1 MADHQDRPGTILLV
15 DDNRENL
22 AALQAV
28 LEPLGEPLVLAES
41 GEQALRA
48 LLHTECSV
56 ILLDVRM
63 AGMDGLQT
71 ARIIRSRPGTRH
83 IPIIFM
89 TAQSSELEEITRA
102 YESGAVDYVVKPFE
116 PEILRAKVGVFV
128 ELHRERAER
137 VRESRARAEAEA
149 VARAVHTLQMLSDAA
164 MTYLDLDELAAALIE
179 RSAQLFGAGAG
190 ALLLRDE
197 KQPGL
202 HVRARTGAFPLPIAD
217 DRVRVGQEIL
227 GEVAAT
233 LGGAILEARNLDAED
248 REQAGLGDGELQ
260 SLLVVPLISTRELIG
275 LLLLAAPDENHF
287 DQRDLELLT
296 LAADRM
302 ALAVDHA
309 QRYADGRL
317 LVETLQR
324 SLLPQQL
331 PMHPRMQL
339 AARYMPAGLAPQVGG
354 DWYDAVELDENRTAV
369 MIGDVVGHGVRA
381 AITMSEL
388 RNALRAF
395 AIEGHSPEEALR
407 RLDRV
412 VMATRGPGMVATLLF
427 VVIDAAAGTVTLARA
442 GHPPPALR
450 AIDGGV
456 RFLETQR
463 TLPLGVDPDQVPSQE
478 TYPMKPGETLLL
490 FTDGLVERRGEPITD
505 SFDRLL
511 DALAGAPAEVEPLC
525 EHVLRRTATEQGRD
539 DDVAVLAVQLVDASV
554 GSLKLRLPATA
565 KSVTLARHRLRAWL
579 DENAPE
585 LDPMARGDLE
595 VAWSEACSNVVRHA
609 YGPVDASF
617 DATADRE
624 GNLLR
629 MTVRDTGQWRSPG
642 GLSGG
647 RGLPLMEVLSDELT
661 IDRQPGSTT
670 VTMIRQL
677 PAAEV
682 PTDSSGTAILE
693 T

>member
-1 MADHQDRPGTILLV
+1 MADYRDQPGTILLV
-15 DDNRENL
+15 DDHRENL
-22 AALQAV
+22 TALQAV
-28 LEPLGEPLVLAES
+28 LEPLREPLVLAES

-63 AGMDGLQT
+63 AGTDGLQT

-89 TAQSSELEEITRA
+89 TAQSSELDEITKA

-128 ELHRERAER
+128 QLHRERVER

-149 VARAVHTLQMLSDAA
+149 VARAVRTLQILSDAA
-164 MTYLDLDELAAALIE
+164 MTYVDIDELAGALVQ
-179 RSAQLFGAGAG
+179 RSAELFGAGAA

-197 KQPGL
+197 KLPGL
-202 HVRARTGAFPLPIAD
+202 HVRARAGAHALEIED
-217 DRVRVGQEIL
+217 DRITVGEDVL
-227 GEVAAT
+227 GEIAAT
-233 LGGAILEARNLDAED
+233 LVGAILQAQDLDAED
-248 REQAGLGDGELQ
+248 RAKAGLGDGLA
-260 SLLVVPLISTRELIG
+260 SLLVVPLLVAGELMG
-275 LLLLAAPDENHF
+275 VLLLAASHENHF
-287 DQRDLELLT
+287 DRRDLELLT

-317 LVETLQR
+317 LVETLQL
-324 SLLPQQL
+324 SLLPERL
-331 PMHPRMQL
+331 PLHPRMQL

-354 DWYDAVELDENRTAV
+354 DWYDAVELDANRIAV
-369 MIGDVVGHGVRA
+369 MIGDVVGHGIRA

-407 RLDRV
+407 QLDRV
-412 VMATRGPGMVATLLF
+412 VLATRGPGMVATLLF
-427 VVIDAAAGTVTLARA
+427 VVIDAAEGTVTLARA

-450 AIDGGV
+450 AVDGSV
-456 RFLETQR
+456 KFLETAR
-463 TLPLGVDPDQVPSQE
+463 TLPLGVDPEAVASQE

-511 DALAGAPAEVEPLC
+511 DALAQAPAEVEMLC
-525 EHVLRRTATEQGRD
+525 EHVLQKTATEQGRD

-554 GSLKLRLPATA
+554 GALELKLPARA
-565 KSVTLARHRLRAWL
+565 QSVTIARHRLRAWL
-579 DENAPE
+579 EENAPE
-585 LDPMARGDLE
+585 LDPIAKADLE

-609 YGPVDASF
+609 YGPAEAFFDAS
-617 DATADRE
+617 ASRE
-624 GNLLR
+624 GNELR
-629 MTVRDTGQWRSPG
+629 MTVRDTGQWRPPG
-642 GLSGG
+642 SRSGG
-647 RGLPLMEVLSDELT
+647 RGLPLMKELSDELV
-661 IDRQPGSTT
+661 IDRQDDSTT
-670 VTMIRQL
+670 VTMVRQL
-677 PAAEV
+677 PSDE
-682 PTDSSGTAILE
+682 SGTAILCP
-693 T
+693 